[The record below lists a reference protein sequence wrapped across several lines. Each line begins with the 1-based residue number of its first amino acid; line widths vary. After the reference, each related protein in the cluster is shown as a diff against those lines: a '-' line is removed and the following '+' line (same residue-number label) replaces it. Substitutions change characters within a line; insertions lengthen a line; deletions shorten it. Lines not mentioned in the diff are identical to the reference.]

1 MKTYNEFI
9 IRTAPI
15 NNESISGLLWQL
27 DLDGIID
34 NDTYLTVYATKLD
47 SVNKESI
54 EEILQKAKNE
64 KIIERFE
71 IEASTHEDMNWNEEW
86 EKKINV
92 IRVTDRLV
100 IQPSFKEF
108 EPKENDIV
116 IKIDPK
122 MSFGT
127 GEHQTTKLVLG
138 KLEKYITGGEKVLDI
153 GSGTGVLAIASVL
166 LGARSA
172 IALDNDEWCQLNG
185 NENVA
190 LNHLEDKVKIVLGE
204 LKDIEESDFDL
215 VVANI
220 NRHILLDISKDIYS
234 KTKKAGKLIL
244 SGLLKTDEIDIT
256 NFYTLEG
263 FQCIDT
269 IASDE
274 WICIV
279 FAK

>member
-34 NDTYLTVYATKLD
+34 NDTYLTVYSTKLD
-47 SVNKESI
+47 LVNREAI
-54 EEILQKAKNE
+54 EEILKRAKDE
-64 KIIERFE
+64 SIIERFE
-71 IEASTHEDMNWNEEW
+71 VESSTHEDMNWNEEW
-86 EKKINV
+86 EKKVNV

-100 IQPSFKEF
+100 IQPSFKDF
-108 EPKENDIV
+108 DPKEDDIV

-127 GEHQTTKLVLG
+127 GEHATTKLVLG
-138 KLEKYITGGEKVLDI
+138 KLEKYINGGEKVLDI

-166 LGARSA
+166 LGAKSA

-185 NENVA
+185 NENVV

-204 LKDIEESDFDL
+204 LKDIKESDFDL

-220 NRHILLDISKDIYS
+220 NRHILLDISKDIFA

-244 SGLLKTDEIDIT
+244 SGLLKTDELEIT
-256 NFYTLEG
+256 NLYTLEG
-263 FQCIDT
+263 FQCIET
-269 IASDE
+269 IAMDE